1 MSTIA
6 SRLLSRTRLSFPLV
20 RKISSLQNIQKCM
33 PLTSTNA
40 SCSKMILF
48 NVPKLSYSTD
58 NKELK
63 AKFDALVKDKNIVV
77 FMKGIFEIE
86 VNY

>member
-1 MSTIA
+1 
-6 SRLLSRTRLSFPLV
+6 
-20 RKISSLQNIQKCM
+20 M

>member
-1 MSTIA
+1 
-6 SRLLSRTRLSFPLV
+6 
-20 RKISSLQNIQKCM
+20 
-33 PLTSTNA
+33 
-40 SCSKMILF
+40 MILF